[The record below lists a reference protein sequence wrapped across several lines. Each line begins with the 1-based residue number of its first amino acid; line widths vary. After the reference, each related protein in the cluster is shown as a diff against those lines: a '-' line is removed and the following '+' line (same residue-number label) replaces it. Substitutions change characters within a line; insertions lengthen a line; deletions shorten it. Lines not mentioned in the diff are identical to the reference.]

1 MLNAFLSW
9 DLHNWHINMH
19 ESHWTGRDRMGEM
32 VRRAE
37 MKAISRRTPELP
49 LSPGWVV
56 ILDIPRNRQG
66 DSWLPLITVYREPP
80 RF

>member
-1 MLNAFLSW
+1 
-9 DLHNWHINMH
+9 
-19 ESHWTGRDRMGEM
+19 MGEM
-32 VRRAE
+32 VRHAE

-56 ILDIPRNRQG
+56 ILDIPRNRQD